1 MLVAAGSM
9 HTRQASSRLSRARSA
24 RDKRVLSSR
33 AVPVARAYTR
43 QMAKV
48 HTRQEG
54 YSVVVSPSY
63 KESFSLEDIGVV
75 IGLQMC
81 ILTF

>member
-1 MLVAAGSM
+1 MH
-9 HTRQASSRLSRARSA
+9 HTRPVDHILVKCALHAASTYNGSGQDRTRLLRNCLSRADPA
-24 RDKRVLSSR
+24 RDQYSRSSR

-54 YSVVVSPSY
+54 YSVVVH
-63 KESFSLEDIGVV
+63 EDV
-75 IGLQMC
+75 
-81 ILTF
+81 